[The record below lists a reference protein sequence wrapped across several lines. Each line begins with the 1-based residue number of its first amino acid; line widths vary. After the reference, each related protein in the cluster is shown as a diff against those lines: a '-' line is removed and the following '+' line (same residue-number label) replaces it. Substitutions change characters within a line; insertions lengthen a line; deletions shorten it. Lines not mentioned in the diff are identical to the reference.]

1 MPYYANVHSKLERE
15 RKRGKGSSNS
25 RPSPAAKECS
35 YWIFSHDQ
43 IAFLPSSERSDSR
56 QERERGEG
64 ERGSEREKEREGERE
79 GAREREGERVFVK
92 RAARNLNA
100 AVRTE
105 MGLKLF
111 QHGR

>member
-15 RKRGKGSSNS
+15 IKRGKGSSNS

-56 QERERGEG
+56 QERER
-64 ERGSEREKEREGERE
+64 ERGREKE
-79 GAREREGERVFVK
+79 GAREREREKGRERERERVFVK

-100 AVRTE
+100 AVRTG